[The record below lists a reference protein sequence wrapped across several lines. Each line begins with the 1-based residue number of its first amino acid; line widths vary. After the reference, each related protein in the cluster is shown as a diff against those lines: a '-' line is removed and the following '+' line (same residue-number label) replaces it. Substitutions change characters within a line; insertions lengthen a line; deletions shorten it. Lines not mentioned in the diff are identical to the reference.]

1 MSREDQTMTDY
12 AVLLPGDEAAWEAS
26 SPEHR
31 EQTFQRHD
39 AFSKAL
45 IERGHEIFGGAEL
58 APSRKATTLRTDAD
72 GHHTVTEGPYA
83 ESVEQLSGFYLVR
96 TDDLADL
103 VEVCKLLADGDG
115 AIEIREMLGEPE
127 R

>member
-1 MSREDQTMTDY
+1 MTDY
-12 AVLLPGDEAAWEAS
+12 AVLLPGDEARWEALP
-26 SPEHR
+26 PEAR

-45 IERGHEIFGGAEL
+45 AERGHEVFGGAEL
-58 APSRKATTLRTDAD
+58 APSKHATLLRTAAD
-72 GHHTVTEGPYA
+72 GTHTVTEGPYA

-103 VEVCKLLADGDG
+103 VEVCKILADGDG
-115 AIEIREMLGEPE
+115 AIEIREMLGDPE